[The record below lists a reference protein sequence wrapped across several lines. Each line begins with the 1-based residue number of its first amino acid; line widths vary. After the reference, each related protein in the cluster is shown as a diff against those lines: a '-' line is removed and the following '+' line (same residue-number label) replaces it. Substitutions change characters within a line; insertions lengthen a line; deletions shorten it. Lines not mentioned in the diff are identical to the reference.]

1 MAFVDKL
8 GAKCE
13 MIRESYRELLEREE
27 PYDISLNSTEQK
39 MFSSMERFH
48 KLSHTR
54 FRFLSINKHR

>member
-1 MAFVDKL
+1 
-8 GAKCE
+8 
-13 MIRESYRELLEREE
+13 MIRESYRELFEREE

-54 FRFLSINKHR
+54 FRFFSIKKPSLAYYFQQ